1 MSKLIFH
8 LFILSCSIFI
18 IVDCTRPAECELSFA
33 TGPCRAMFPSFYFN
47 PSTNQCEEFIYGGC
61 DGRKKK
67 KKETLIKI

>member
-47 PSTNQCEEFIYGGC
+47 PSTNKCEEFIYGGC

-67 KKETLIKI
+67 KKKKR